1 MEVGELQQTEAVEP
15 KPMERRLLVYTC
27 FRKASLGAHQGRA
40 EDGAIAMG
48 QQGAGMKN
56 HSRPT
61 KLSANSILLLLI
73 FFFYILGSRFNC
85 TKLKK
90 SREVVQKHAAPSCF
104 LHHTH
109 HLHDTSLHKALSE
122 MGLLVT
128 SATKHT
134 CRYCWGNPVDTISH
148 LFVPALF
155 FKLICFLQKTPKIAF
170 SSLFL
175 RS

>member
-73 FFFYILGSRFNC
+73 FFFTFWAADLIAQNSRSPG
-85 TKLKK
+85 KLFRSMLLPPASYTIHITSMTLHCKK
-90 SREVVQKHAAPSCF
+90 PFLKWDFLSPLQPS
-104 LHHTH
+104 TH
-109 HLHDTSLHKALSE
+109 
-122 MGLLVT
+122 
-128 SATKHT
+128 
-134 CRYCWGNPVDTISH
+134 VDTAGVIQST
-148 LFVPALF
+148 LSP
-155 FKLICFLQKTPKIAF
+155 IFLCQPY
-170 SSLFL
+170 SPN
-175 RS
+175 